1 MMMSNIEQK
10 DPRFKNLEKK
20 VGIFV
25 FTAFVILAGI
35 LFFMG
40 RERGLFIKKYAIF
53 FTVDSGTGFI
63 EGIPVKLLG
72 FKVGKVKSLELTE
85 DAKVK
90 VTLEINKKYQK
101 RIRQGSV
108 ARLLK
113 EGVIG
118 GSVVEVSV
126 GATSG
131 MVIEEEGE
139 LPFEK
144 VGGIEELA
152 KDAKPVLKQVSDTI
166 SYINDPEGDVRK
178 TLSNIRKLSAGLL
191 ETNNNLNEILK
202 ETKGLIKETNSVIV
216 KIDNISDNAA
226 PVVDKASAVMD
237 KALNVTSD
245 TEKAIKMIPE
255 VIDKADKIMDDVKR
269 LSDVLSEKS
278 HGIKNMLED
287 TEDVLNDTKEIIKGA
302 KETWPINKMLPPKE
316 ELKLVPMEGSGRE
329 ER

>member
-101 RIRQGSV
+101 KKKKKKKKKGKKKKQLFYCKKKKKIAVKCVGVWLIR
-108 ARLLK
+108 
-113 EGVIG
+113 
-118 GSVVEVSV
+118 
-126 GATSG
+126 
-131 MVIEEEGE
+131 
-139 LPFEK
+139 
-144 VGGIEELA
+144 
-152 KDAKPVLKQVSDTI
+152 
-166 SYINDPEGDVRK
+166 
-178 TLSNIRKLSAGLL
+178 
-191 ETNNNLNEILK
+191 
-202 ETKGLIKETNSVIV
+202 
-216 KIDNISDNAA
+216 
-226 PVVDKASAVMD
+226 
-237 KALNVTSD
+237 
-245 TEKAIKMIPE
+245 
-255 VIDKADKIMDDVKR
+255 
-269 LSDVLSEKS
+269 
-278 HGIKNMLED
+278 
-287 TEDVLNDTKEIIKGA
+287 
-302 KETWPINKMLPPKE
+302 PPQ
-316 ELKLVPMEGSGRE
+316 
-329 ER
+329 

>member
-113 EGVIG
+113 EGFIG
-118 GSVVEVSV
+118 DSVVEVSV
-126 GATSG
+126 GPTSG
-131 MVIEEEGE
+131 MGIEEEGE

-152 KDAKPVLKQVSDTI
+152 KEAKPVLKQVRDTI

-178 TLSNIRKLSAGLL
+178 TLSNIRKLSAGL
-191 ETNNNLNEILK
+191 
-202 ETKGLIKETNSVIV
+202 
-216 KIDNISDNAA
+216 
-226 PVVDKASAVMD
+226 
-237 KALNVTSD
+237 
-245 TEKAIKMIPE
+245 
-255 VIDKADKIMDDVKR
+255 
-269 LSDVLSEKS
+269 
-278 HGIKNMLED
+278 
-287 TEDVLNDTKEIIKGA
+287 
-302 KETWPINKMLPPKE
+302 
-316 ELKLVPMEGSGRE
+316 
-329 ER
+329 